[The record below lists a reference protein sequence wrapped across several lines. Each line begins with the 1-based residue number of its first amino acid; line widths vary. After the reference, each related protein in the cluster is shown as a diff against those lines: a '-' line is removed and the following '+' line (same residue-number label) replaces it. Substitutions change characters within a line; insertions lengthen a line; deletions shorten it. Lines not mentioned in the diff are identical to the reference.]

1 MSLKKKSIIGI
12 GAVSVIV
19 ILAAVFGGKSLTA
32 IRAYTVEKTNFESVI
47 TVKGEIQG
55 KEAVLISLPDDLKNR
70 DLRIHEFKIKDLI
83 QEGTLVKKGDW
94 IATLDIENITQQI
107 QSNNDETE
115 RHRVELNDAKID
127 SAIELKQLREEIAE
141 FSFDLEYQKLELEQA
156 KYESPAYQRK
166 VNVAYNKTLR
176 QMEKKKRDYE
186 LRKLHLRV
194 RTGRIEDQYNFHLY
208 RDSLLKKAV
217 IAAQVTA
224 PQDGMVI
231 YARVWGGR
239 KLRIGDNI
247 SPWNPTIATLPD
259 LSVLISDTYV
269 EEIHITK
276 INNGDSARITIDA
289 IPGKVFNGVI
299 YKIANIGQELPG
311 FESKVFNV
319 LIELTDNDPE
329 LKPAMTSNNNIII
342 KKIPDVLTIPRQ
354 CLFAENDENYVYIR
368 ESGKIFKR
376 AVIPGPENDQEVVI
390 QSGLQIKDK
399 VLMSEPEHFE
409 QDSLSIQ
416 DLDL

>member
-12 GAVSVIV
+12 IAGFVVVALAVI
-19 ILAAVFGGKSLTA
+19 FGGKSLTA
-32 IRAYTVEKTNFESVI
+32 IKAYTVEKTTFESVI

-70 DLRIHEFKIKDLI
+70 DLRIHEYKIKDLI
-83 QEGTLVKKGDW
+83 QEGRLVKKGDW
-94 IATLDIENITQQI
+94 IATLDIENITQQT
-107 QSNNDETE
+107 QSNNDEIDKL
-115 RHRVELNDAKID
+115 RVQLNEAKID
-127 SAIELKQLREEIAE
+127 SSIELKRLREEIEE
-141 FSFDLEYQKLELEQA
+141 FTYDLEYQKLELEQA

-186 LRKLHLRV
+186 LRKMHLRV
-194 RTGRIEDQYNFHLY
+194 RTQRIEDHYNSHLF

-217 IAAQVTA
+217 IAAEIHA

-231 YARVWGGR
+231 YTRVWGGR

-247 SPWNPTIATLPD
+247 SPWRPVIATLPD
-259 LSVLISDTYV
+259 LSVLVSDTYV

-276 INNGDSARITIDA
+276 INLGDSAKITIDA

-299 YKIANIGQELPG
+299 YKIANIGQELTG

-342 KKIPDVLTIPRQ
+342 NKIPDVLTVPRE
-354 CLFAENDENYVYIR
+354 CLFAENNVNYVYIR
-368 ESGKIFKR
+368 KAGK
-376 AVIPGPENDQEVVI
+376 VIRQPVTPGPENEKEVI
-390 QSGLQIKDK
+390 IRSGLEVNDK
-399 VLMSEPEHFE
+399 VLLSEPEQFE
-409 QDSLSIQ
+409 QDSVSTQ

>member
-12 GAVSVIV
+12 VAVSVIV
-19 ILAAVFGGKSLTA
+19 VLAAIFGGKSLTA

-55 KEAVLISLPDDLKNR
+55 KEAVLIALPDDLKNR
-70 DLRIHEFKIKDLI
+70 DLRIHEYKIKDLI
-83 QEGTLVKKGDW
+83 REGSLVKKGDW

-107 QSNNDETE
+107 QSNSDETE

-127 SAIELKQLREEIAE
+127 SAIELKQLREEIEE
-141 FSFDLEYQKLELEQA
+141 FSYDLEYQKLELEQA

-194 RTGRIEDQYNFHLY
+194 RTKRIEDHYNWHLF

-217 IAAQVTA
+217 IAAEITA

-239 KLRIGDNI
+239 KLRIGDDI
-247 SPWNPTIATLPD
+247 SPWRPTIATLPD

-276 INNGDSARITIDA
+276 INIGDSARITIDA
-289 IPGKVFNGVI
+289 IPGKVFNGII

-354 CLFAENDENYVYIR
+354 CLFAGNDENYVYLR
-368 ESGKIFKR
+368 KSGKVIKR
-376 AVIPGPENDQEVVI
+376 AVTPGPENDEEVVI
-390 QSGLQIKDK
+390 RSGLQINDK

-409 QDSLSIQ
+409 QDSLSTQ